1 MTIPRLLD
9 ITDALQVHPAKLIA
23 YIGQTEDDRR
33 KTAYHEVL
41 AELERLEDMELVGML
56 VQFVQMLERSSYNAR
71 AER

>member
-9 ITDALQVHPAKLIA
+9 ITDALQVHPAKLFA

-56 VQFVQMLERSSYNAR
+56 VQFVQMLESSSYNAR